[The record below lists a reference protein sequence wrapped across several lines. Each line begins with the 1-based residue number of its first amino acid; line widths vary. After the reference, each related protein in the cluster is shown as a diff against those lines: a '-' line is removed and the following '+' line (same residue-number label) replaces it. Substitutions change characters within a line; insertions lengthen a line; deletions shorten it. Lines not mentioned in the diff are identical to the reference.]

1 MARLV
6 ARAAAVQMGPALEE
20 KLMNAADSV
29 MGPIISKA
37 QCDKIW
43 GYIENAKQSGI
54 KVAYGGDK
62 SLVAHLPK
70 DGFYIPP
77 TILVDVPTNAA
88 VWREEIFWPVLCVHE
103 FKTEA
108 EALHLANDSNYGL
121 GAAVFSADPERC
133 ERVARGLRAG
143 IVWKNAS
150 QPTFIQ
156 APWGGVKQS
165 GFGRELGRWGLEEFT
180 SVKQVTGCAHD
191 FNWGLWMSKI

>member
-1 MARLV
+1 
-6 ARAAAVQMGPALEE
+6 
-20 KLMNAADSV
+20 MNAADSV
-29 MGPIISKA
+29 MGPIISKG

-43 GYIENAKQSGI
+43 GYIENAKKAGI
-54 KVAYGGDK
+54 KVACGGDK

-70 DGFYIPP
+70 DGNWVPP
-77 TILVDVPTNAA
+77 TVLVDVPTDAA
-88 VWREEIFWPVLCVHE
+88 VWREEIFGPVLCVRE

-108 EALHLANDSNYGL
+108 EALQLANDSNYGL
-121 GAAVFSADPERC
+121 GSAVFSADAERC

-143 IVWKNAS
+143 IVWKNSS

-156 APWGGVKQS
+156 APWGGIKQS

-180 SVKQVTGCAHD
+180 SVKQVTGCAND